1 MEIENKRKKFCSE
14 SCKYWFN
21 SIKKDNEKGLPP
33 VKKRN
38 ENYFYMIVGSERA
51 KSNSRQGK
59 RSGSMVT
66 GSMSAM
72 VYVTVEEIVEL
83 NRQCDSVTNA
93 DVERIAKS
101 NSPTDKPLL
110 REGSR
115 ISSFH
120 EGVTDF
126 KIKEIKTINEKTE
139 VTVTLSNKHYP
150 TQKQWDEKII
160 FIEQNRNTSSLG
172 CTYIGCFWVYL

>member
-1 MEIENKRKKFCSE
+1 MMRNENMIEPQNPQCVQTRVSGCSCLRCGSVLENKRKKFCSE

-51 KSNSRQGK
+51 KSQSRQGK

-83 NRQCDSVTNA
+83 NKENLIRHFKGIQSYTPSYCRLGTMENIKK
-93 DVERIAKS
+93 EEIFNRF
-101 NSPTDKPLL
+101 
-110 REGSR
+110 G
-115 ISSFH
+115 ISL
-120 EGVTDF
+120 E
-126 KIKEIKTINEKTE
+126 
-139 VTVTLSNKHYP
+139 
-150 TQKQWDEKII
+150 
-160 FIEQNRNTSSLG
+160 
-172 CTYIGCFWVYL
+172 